1 MTKKII
7 NILLVIIWMII
18 IFSFSNQPATES
30 SKLSNSVIRNT
41 ISKIIKNDSD
51 EVLEKYT
58 RPVRKLAHFSIYLV
72 LGFLVLNCFKISKRN
87 IIYSVLICF
96 LYSISDEI
104 HQMFIDGRSSEI
116 FDVLIDTIGSSF
128 GVFINYTLKRKISKK

>member
-7 NILLVIIWMII
+7 NILLVIIWMIV
-18 IFSFSNQPATES
+18 IFSFSNQKATDS
-30 SKLSNSVIRNT
+30 SKLSDGIIRNT
-41 ISKIIKNDSD
+41 ISKIINDDSE
-51 EVLEKYT
+51 EVIEKYT
-58 RPVRKLAHFSIYLV
+58 KPVRKTAHFSIYLV
-72 LGFLVLNCFKISKRN
+72 LGFLVLNCFKINKRN
-87 IIYSVLICF
+87 IIYTVLICF

-128 GVFINYTLKRKISKK
+128 GVSINYTLKRKISKK

>member
-1 MTKKII
+1 
-7 NILLVIIWMII
+7 MII

-87 IIYSVLICF
+87 IIYTVLICF
-96 LYSISDEI
+96 YRKYQYNFHLQQRDSVLNSRHRR
-104 HQMFIDGRSSEI
+104 HQGNLRPMMYIQ
-116 FDVLIDTIGSSF
+116 
-128 GVFINYTLKRKISKK
+128 